1 MEHGA
6 DAVVVGR
13 VDVGDAD
20 RVMRFLTADHGR
32 LDLMAR
38 GARSSR
44 RRFGPVLELGSRV
57 FVVWRRGKGDLSSL
71 DRCDPIALPKRARE
85 GYDRV
90 VLLAYGCE
98 LAYALS
104 AAGQGNEKLFRLLLA
119 WLDLLEAEGDP
130 GHAARVAFE
139 AKALTF
145 SGLTPALT
153 RCAVCG
159 EPLSG
164 EVRFDPEAGGGV
176 HVGCGPGKVVD
187 ATVLAVLD
195 TLRRTALADVGSIE
209 LPKAGRWLL
218 ADFVEH
224 HHRARMRSRAL
235 LDTMEG
241 A

>member
-6 DAVVVGR
+6 DAIVVGR

-20 RVMRFLTADHGR
+20 RVVRFLTAEHGR
-32 LDLMAR
+32 LDLMVR

-44 RRFGPVLELGSRV
+44 RRFGPALELGTRV
-57 FVVWRRGKGDLSSL
+57 FVVWRKGRGELASL
-71 DRCDPIALPKRARE
+71 DRCDPIAMPRRARE
-85 GYDRV
+85 AYDRV
-90 VLLAYGCE
+90 VLLAYGGE
-98 LAYALS
+98 LAHALS
-104 AAGQGNEKLFRLLLA
+104 APGQGNEKLFRLMLA
-119 WLDLLEAEGDP
+119 WLDLLEADPHP
-130 GHAARVAFE
+130 GHAERVAFE

-145 SGLTPALT
+145 CGLTPALV

-159 EPLSG
+159 EPLVG
-164 EVRFDPEAGGGV
+164 EVRFDSESGGGV
-176 HVGCGPGKVVD
+176 HVGCGPGSVVD

-195 TLRRTALADVGSIE
+195 TLRRTPLAEVGAVE

-218 ADFVEH
+218 TDFVEH